1 MRPPDRNACDST
13 NGRELPLFA
22 KCPTDKKI
30 GIGVVNHC
38 KTVVEPPEYVARLI
52 RKALE
57 HIPPERLVITTDCG
71 FGRAGWL
78 SHARAAT

>member
-1 MRPPDRNACDST
+1 MSSLFRMDTAIAPPS
-13 NGRELPLFA
+13 
-22 KCPTDKKI
+22 KS
-30 GIGVVNHC
+30 IGVVNHC

-71 FGRAGWL
+71 FGREGWP
-78 SHARAAT
+78 SHARAAP